1 MDEIVTILLSE
12 IFVPEDR
19 LRQVKE
25 DYAQLF
31 ASKLKAGRTLQPIKV
46 RRTPNGAAPYTLV
59 YGAHRMRAH
68 QLAGLADITAMV
80 ATKGDKLEARE
91 EEIEENLFRNELS
104 ALERIDTVAEYK
116 RLFVAK
122 HGELKRGN
130 PEFANSAK
138 LAELNLLGVNEDSN
152 EGLFFQRV
160 AERLGLSRRST
171 ERLSTIAS
179 RLQPVLHKAITG
191 TEIEDNQSA
200 IERLS
205 RLDPAMQENY
215 AKVLKDNGGNLAL
228 ADEALDPKARLT
240 RDEAAYEG
248 LADGWTRTNAKVRV
262 RFVKDY
268 LPAIAQALA
277 SDQAALATFCALN
290 RAALEEALAALPAPD
305 PAPDNELP
313 TEE

>member
-1 MDEIVTILLSE
+1 MDEIITILLSE
-12 IFVPEDR
+12 IFVPDDR

-31 ASKLKAGRTLQPIKV
+31 ASKLKAGRTLAPIKV
-46 RRTPNGAAPYTLV
+46 RRTPNGAATYTLV

-68 QLAGLADITAMV
+68 EIAGLTEISAMV
-80 ATKGDKLEARE
+80 ATKGDKQEARE

-104 ALERIDTVAEYK
+104 ALERIDTVAEYR

-130 PEFANSAK
+130 PEFANSAN
-138 LAELNLLGVNEDSN
+138 LAELNLLGVNEEADD
-152 EGLFFQRV
+152 GKFFQRV

-171 ERLSTIAS
+171 ERLSTIAA
-179 RLQPVLHKAITG
+179 RLQPALHKAITG

-205 RLDPAMQENY
+205 RLEPQMQESY
-215 AKVLKDNGGNLAL
+215 AQVLAQNGGDLAL
-228 ADEALDPKARLT
+228 ADAALDPKQKLT

-248 LADGWTRTNAKVRV
+248 LADGWTRTNAKVRA

-268 LPAIAQALA
+268 LPAIGEALA
-277 SDQAALATFCALN
+277 QDGACLTQFVRGH
-290 RAALEEALAALPAPD
+290 RAALEAALAALPQDGGEA
-305 PAPDNELP
+305 
-313 TEE
+313 